1 MLGFMVSQDFHY
13 PQILHSPLTSV
24 MSNLAGDPFTTT
36 KPHPHSSKWIERN
49 VLDYFASLW
58 NAKWPHDP
66 SDPESYW
73 GYVLT
78 MGSTEGNMHALWSAR
93 NYLTVE
99 SIYSWR
105 SKYASRSLFLT
116 KHQLQPQ

>member
-1 MLGFMVSQDFHY
+1 MEH
-13 PQILHSPLTSV
+13 
-24 MSNLAGDPFTTT
+24 
-36 KPHPHSSKWIERN
+36 N

-78 MGSTEGNMHALWSAR
+78 MGSTEGNMHAMWSAR
-93 NYLTVE
+93 DYL
-99 SIYSWR
+99 SGKYIQHPR
-105 SKYASRSLFLT
+105 SAAAPLKRLVQGTFSSHNPNNDVYTCPLLFAEQ
-116 KHQLQPQ
+116 QL